1 MLGTEGAQ
9 LIAAALGSNSSLEHL
24 ELAGNILGGH
34 YTAQGFVPDLSG
46 VTALAEALKQ
56 NSTLTTLGLRYNKLD
71 AEAAQHLSN
80 ALVSNQSLVEL
91 HLSNNDLD
99 AEAAKHLSNALVSN
113 QSLVELRLA
122 NNLLGCKRESGRWV
136 SDLSGVTALAEALKQ
151 NGTLAVLDLRSNH
164 LGDAAKK
171 QLQDASLGRAIK
183 LQL

>member
-1 MLGTEGAQ
+1 MPSLSS
-9 LIAAALGSNSSLEHL
+9 AAADTNS
-24 ELAGNILGGH
+24 
-34 YTAQGFVPDLSG
+34 PDLPS
-46 VTALAEALKQ
+46 
-56 NSTLTTLGLRYNKLD
+56 
-71 AEAAQHLSN
+71 H
-80 ALVSNQSLVEL
+80 
-91 HLSNNDLD
+91 
-99 AEAAKHLSNALVSN
+99 
-113 QSLVELRLA
+113 RLA